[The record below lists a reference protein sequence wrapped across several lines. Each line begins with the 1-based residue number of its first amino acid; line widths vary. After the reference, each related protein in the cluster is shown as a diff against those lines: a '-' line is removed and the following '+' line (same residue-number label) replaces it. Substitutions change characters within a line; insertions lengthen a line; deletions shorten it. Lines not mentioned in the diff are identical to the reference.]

1 MALAIILRNQ
11 LPVNRFRDLL
21 IGSIKTGAGDNALLC
36 SGFFQENFKGSAYQA
51 SLEANFAT
59 EVARSKIEL
68 NTVGIHNG
76 SWKQSYRNFR
86 DNMRSKGSKI
96 KCYYKNG
103 LRWHAKVFILS
114 EGNEPRFG
122 IIGSSNITRTAFG
135 SVSNFNYECDVMLWP
150 DDCKSIDEWFD
161 EQLAGNN
168 FPYEVIRAPYVPDMN
183 NGITVQDRLNSLKN
197 EILGS
202 GLTELN

>member
-11 LPVNRFRDLL
+11 LPINRFRDLL

-36 SGFFQENFKGSAYQA
+36 SGFFQEKFRGSGYQA
-51 SLEANFAT
+51 SLEQDFGR
-59 EVARSKIEL
+59 EVAKSKIEL
-68 NTVGIHNG
+68 NTVGIHNVA
-76 SWKQSYRNFR
+76 WKQSYRDFKDSMKSSGANI
-86 DNMRSKGSKI
+86 N
-96 KCYYKNG
+96 CYYKNG

-114 EGNEPRFG
+114 NKENPIFG

-135 SVSNFNYECDVMLWP
+135 SIRDFNYECDVILWP
-150 DDCKSIDEWFD
+150 DDCEEIDGWFND
-161 EQLAGNN
+161 QIAGNN

-183 NGITVQDRLNSLKN
+183 NGITVQERLNTLKN

-202 GLTELN
+202 GVSELD